1 MHTRRRREEDTVAN
15 LRAQIKMTDDEIDA
29 FLHEQKTAVMCTM
42 HPRGSIHAV
51 AMWYGFVDGCLTVE
65 TKEKSQKVQNL
76 LRDPRMTVLV
86 EDGDAYEELR
96 GVELVGAAE
105 VLHDPDQLW
114 ELGVSMYERYFG
126 PYTEQARPAVEAMLN
141 KRVAVRMRA
150 ERVVSWDHRKIA
162 QAQRG

>member
-1 MHTRRRREEDTVAN
+1 MAN
-15 LRAQIKMTDDEIDA
+15 LRSHIKMTDDEVEA

-51 AMWYGFVDGCLTVE
+51 AMWYGFVDGCVTVE

-76 LRDPRMTVLV
+76 LRDPRLTILV

-96 GVELVGAAE
+96 GVELVGSAE
-105 VLHDPDQLW
+105 VLDGPDQLW

-126 PYTEQARPAVEAMLN
+126 PYTDEARPAVEAMLH
-141 KRVAVRMRA
+141 KRVAVRMWA
-150 ERVVSWDHRKIA
+150 DRVVSWDHRKIGDA
-162 QAQRG
+162 QQA